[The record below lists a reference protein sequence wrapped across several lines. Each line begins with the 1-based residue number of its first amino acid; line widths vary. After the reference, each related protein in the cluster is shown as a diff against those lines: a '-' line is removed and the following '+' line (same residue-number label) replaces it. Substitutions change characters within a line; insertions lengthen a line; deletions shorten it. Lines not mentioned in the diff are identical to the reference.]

1 MPAAQATVTNQP
13 IPASTSRPRIDLTFL
28 HHALKIRP
36 GSKDAFVQALPFS
49 FRDVTAGAENEF
61 QAVVLGKRED
71 VDLPI
76 IIESANFF
84 KNMVRRAAS
93 GDTSR
98 KTVTALERYL
108 ERKSN
113 VWENSWVRFP
123 EKFLNSYAK
132 EVFASDLLADKTSP
146 QAGLR
151 TDAGQFR
158 FVRAGEPMIRI
169 PVSYLLKLSL
179 ADVIGSA
186 PLTHPRIKKTG
197 EQMLAHFL
205 NDNTSPE
212 IFSFHPV
219 RSGGGSRGIGR
230 TLATETLI
238 RFCSPSCWSS
248 MRKKN
253 WD

>member
-98 KTVTALERYL
+98 KTVTAWKGISNGKAMSGKIPGSGF
-108 ERKSN
+108 RKNFSIHTLK
-113 VWENSWVRFP
+113 RC
-123 EKFLNSYAK
+123 LH
-132 EVFASDLLADKTSP
+132 
-146 QAGLR
+146 
-151 TDAGQFR
+151 
-158 FVRAGEPMIRI
+158 RI
-169 PVSYLLKLSL
+169 FW
-179 ADVIGSA
+179 
-186 PLTHPRIKKTG
+186 RIKHLLR
-197 EQMLAHFL
+197 Q
-205 NDNTSPE
+205 
-212 IFSFHPV
+212 V
-219 RSGGGSRGIGR
+219 SGPMQGSSG
-230 TLATETLI
+230 
-238 RFCSPSCWSS
+238 SS
-248 MRKKN
+248 GPGN
-253 WD
+253 P